1 MSILNIKKG
10 SSASRDPVQ
19 AVQQLAEAIT
29 QDDISLVIF
38 FASSQYDLNELEKAL
53 DGRFNCPIIGCTTAG
68 EITSDV
74 GYIQGGIV
82 GLSFSSTQLMV
93 HPKLISPLHLFN
105 ASQAETLA
113 GELRSELSLSVDF
126 DRNKMFGLLLIDGL
140 SMLEELVVA
149 SLHHALGG
157 VDLFGGSAGDDL
169 AFVETHV
176 YFEGKFHKNAAV
188 LTLFETTHPF
198 KIFQIQHFEPTDI
211 RLVITQSDG
220 ATRTVSEIN
229 GGPAAHEYAEAIG
242 VDIADLNSVIFAD
255 NPVMLKIGGE
265 YYVRSIQKVNPD
277 GSMTFFCA
285 IDDGLVLT
293 VGRGKAMVEDLQV
306 NFDQLRNELPSIKFI
321 LACDCILR
329 RLELQQKGLTAGIEG
344 VLKDIDF
351 FGFSTYGEQFNG
363 IHVNQTMTGI
373 AIGE

>member
-1 MSILNIKKG
+1 MSILKIKKG
-10 SSASRDPVQ
+10 ASASSDPAQ
-19 AVQQLAEAIT
+19 AVQDLTEAIT

-38 FASSQYDLNELEKAL
+38 FASSKYDLGELEKAL
-53 DGRFNCPIIGCTTAG
+53 DGQFNCPVIGCTTAG
-68 EITSDV
+68 EITSEV
-74 GYIQGGIV
+74 GYIDGGIV
-82 GLSFSSTQLMV
+82 GLSFSSKHLQV
-93 HPKLISPLHLFN
+93 HPKLISPLHLFG
-105 ASQAETLA
+105 AVQAEKLA
-113 GELRSELSLSVDF
+113 SELRAELTLSTDF
-126 DRNKMFGLLLIDGL
+126 DRTKMFSLLLIDGL

-149 SLHHALGG
+149 TLHHSLGG

-176 YFEGKFHKNAAV
+176 YFDGKFFKNAAV

-229 GGPAAHEYAEAIG
+229 GSPAAQEYADAIG
-242 VDIADLNSVIFAD
+242 VQVSELTSLIFAD

-265 YYVRSIQKVNPD
+265 YYVRSIQKANPD
-277 GSMTFFCA
+277 GSLTFYCA

-293 VGRGKAMVEDLQV
+293 VGRGKALVEDLQI
-306 NFDQLRNELPSIKFI
+306 NFDQLRKELPTLKFV

-329 RLELQQKGLTAGIEG
+329 RLELQQKGLTAGIES